1 MGRYGRTLKTLLYII
16 RSSVSHARYTF
27 TAFRKPLPPPPPKRG
42 LIFVDYS
49 RWEKKALRK
58 PWLPDFVCHIG
69 FGTPQRVSS
78 PDGQVG
84 TVSRQPEGVATFIC
98 RSAEGQAH
106 GDGRR
111 AARAGRGS
119 CECQGNLLHHKL
131 RTQAPLQRTS
141 NREHLLIERRLR
153 QYRRRSRRAWW

>member
-84 TVSRQPEGVATFIC
+84 TVSRQPASIFYQKFPYVKK
-98 RSAEGQAH
+98 SAGQVH
-106 GDGRR
+106 
-111 AARAGRGS
+111 
-119 CECQGNLLHHKL
+119 QV
-131 RTQAPLQRTS
+131 
-141 NREHLLIERRLR
+141 
-153 QYRRRSRRAWW
+153 RSRSVIGLSSIAVAPPSHRCRLVCSLRC